1 MANHT
6 LTEEQARAILAVS
19 PWTDGRT
26 TQPLETALQALIDS
40 EGYRRGRPEPKTG
53 ALHLL
58 ALTQGS
64 LLKEEYDL
72 STHGHLPAWE
82 IGVLMVDVKEMIRI
96 NQEFGFEVGDAVLR
110 GVVDALKSLHPRA
123 KVVRI
128 HADAFASLFP
138 PSAEEVLTPELKT
151 RDEHRLREAL
161 KDLLRERTGT
171 EYPVELTVSALRL
184 ELAKP
189 SHWQVLGP
197 LVWAETERA
206 HVLERRGQARGVQ
219 QRRIELGGAIG

>member
-1 MANHT
+1 MADYT
-6 LTEEQARAILAVS
+6 LTDEQARAILAVS

-26 TQPLETALQALIDS
+26 ARPLETALQALIDA

-64 LLKEEYDL
+64 LLKDEYDL

-82 IGVLMVDVKEMIRI
+82 IGVLMVDVKETIRI

-110 GVVDALKSLHPRA
+110 GVVETLEALHPRA
-123 KVVRI
+123 PVVHI
-128 HADAFASLFP
+128 HADAFAALFP
-138 PSAEEVLTPELKT
+138 PTAEQAVTAELKA
-151 RDEHRLREAL
+151 RDTHRLRESL
-161 KDLLRERTGT
+161 KDLIRERTSA

-206 HVLERRGQARGVQ
+206 HVLERRGQAHGVQ